1 MRDVGAEAG
10 HLIRLAGELH
20 DLGLDSVVRLPPH
33 HEPSMEIPLADDT
46 ATGPATERMRIT
58 ATRRRRTWMFTW
70 GRGRR
75 RRVPATTP
83 DAARLIAAAVHATRT
98 AHATQRAVTTE
109 AAQVARAAKP
119 LSDAGDVQIAHA
131 TQAVPGARV
140 FWRAR

>member
-46 ATGPATERMRIT
+46 ASGPAMARMRVT
-58 ATRRRRTWMFTW
+58 ATRRRRTWIFTW

-75 RRVPATTP
+75 RRVPTAAP
-83 DAARLIAAAVHATRT
+83 DAARRIAAAVHAVRAAHT
-98 AHATQRAVTTE
+98 AQRAVAAE
-109 AAQVARAAKP
+109 AAQVTKAAKT
-119 LSDAGDVQIAHA
+119 LSGVGNTQMIYAA
-131 TQAVPGARV
+131 QAVPGVRV

>member
-33 HEPSMEIPLADDT
+33 HEPSMEISLADDT
-46 ATGPATERMRIT
+46 ATGPAMARMRIT
-58 ATRRRRTWMFTW
+58 ATRRRRTWMFAW

-75 RRVPATTP
+75 RRVLATAP
-83 DAARLIAAAVHATRT
+83 DAARRIAAAVHATRT
-98 AHATQRAVTTE
+98 AHAAQRAVAAE
-109 AAQVARAAKP
+109 AAQVARAAKSLP
-119 LSDAGDVQIAHA
+119 DAGDVQIAHTA
-131 TQAVPGARV
+131 QAVPGVRV